1 MAITP
6 YEYQVECLDTLQN
19 ARNSKKDCGLVVMAT
34 GLGKTYTAALD
45 VKKFHEEY
53 GRGRTLFLCHRNDIL
68 EQSSIPFSE
77 VHGPGYTYGF
87 YHGQNKFGHSAD
99 FVFASLQTM
108 QSRVRLFDRDEFDYV
123 IVDESHHSR
132 AETYE
137 RAIEYWR
144 PKFMLGL
151 TATPERADEKSVQ
164 EIFGEVLFN
173 LPLEV
178 ALARRL
184 LTPVDYRLLS
194 DEIDLSGILGEI
206 KQGKRISIADLN
218 SKIFIPKR
226 DAEIARIIKKHMDQI
241 ENPRVIIFCRSVKH
255 ANKMAELME
264 GSMGIH
270 SKIKSG
276 ERKVRLELFKQ
287 GITNCAVTV
296 DVFNEGIDIPQANL
310 LVFLRTTSSKQIFFQ
325 QLGRGVRKSE
335 GKTKLTVLDFVG
347 NCERIQMIKELTDS
361 IRAVKDDFDFGSDFD
376 ADTETKVTHQDIE
389 LNVEGIVFD
398 EKIIQVIDIINRVT
412 RKRDTYSTYQ
422 EASNAAKAL
431 GLKTKDGYLANYR
444 KDWRLPSNPQNHYPE
459 FTSWPA
465 FLGQQNYCLNPYNT
479 WQEAGKAAASMG
491 IKDFREYQKRFKE
504 DPRLPGSPYQAY
516 PDFPGFPIFIGLRS
530 VKRCK
535 TWKVAGR
542 IAASLGIKTYT
553 QYKVEYLK
561 DERLPKTPETAYPD
575 FPGYRVFLGHDP
587 VNKYKSLASAK
598 KAVKKLG
605 IKSGSSYR
613 LNYKKDPRLPAVPKD
628 MYKDFAGWTDFLGQ
642 RTRCS
647 NPYSTWQQASEA
659 AKKMGFKSMREYK
672 KGFKKDPNLTSHPN
686 KTYKDYPGY
695 KIFFGQE

>member
-6 YEYQVECLDTLQN
+6 YEYQVECLDTLKN

-45 VKKFHEEY
+45 VKQFHQEY

-87 YHGQNKFGHSAD
+87 YHGQDKFGHSAD

-108 QSRVRLFDRDEFDYV
+108 QSRVHLFNRKEFDYV

-151 TATPERADEKSVQ
+151 TATPERADEKRVQ

-184 LTPVDYRLLS
+184 LTPIDYRLLS
-194 DEIDLSGILGEI
+194 DEIDLSKILGEI
-206 KQGKRISIADLN
+206 EQRKSISVAHLN
-218 SKIFIPKR
+218 RKIFIPKR

-241 ENPRVIIFCRSVKH
+241 ENPRVIIFCPSVRHTKRI
-255 ANKMAELME
+255 AKLIEGNME
-264 GSMGIH
+264 IH

-276 ERKVRLELFKQ
+276 ERKVRLELFRQ
-287 GITNCAVTV
+287 GVINCTVTV

-310 LVFLRTTSSKQIFFQ
+310 LVFLRNTSSKQIFFQ

-361 IRAVKDDFDFGSDFD
+361 IRAARDDFDFGSDF
-376 ADTETKVTHQDIE
+376 DTETKVTHQDIE
-389 LNVEGIVFD
+389 LNVEGIIFD

-412 RKRDTYSTYQ
+412 RNRDTYATYQ
-422 EASNAAKAL
+422 EASNAAKSL
-431 GLKTKDGYLANYR
+431 GIKTKDEYLTNYR
-444 KDWRLPSNPQNHYPE
+444 KDWRLPSNPQRCYPD
-459 FTSWPA
+459 FICWPH
-465 FLGQQNYCLNPYNT
+465 FLGQQNYCLNPYET
-479 WQEAGKAAASMG
+479 WQEAGKAAANLG
-491 IKDFREYQKRFKE
+491 IRNYREYQRRFKE
-504 DPRLPGSPYQAY
+504 DPRLPGAPYQTY
-516 PDFPGFPIFIGLRS
+516 TDFPGFPIFIGLRS
-530 VKRCK
+530 VKMSA
-535 TWKVAGR
+535 TWEEAGR
-542 IAASLGIKTYT
+542 IAKKLGIKTYT
-553 QYKVEYLK
+553 QYKAEHSK
-561 DERLPKTPETAYPD
+561 DDRLPKAPENVYDD
-575 FPGYRVFLGHDP
+575 FPGYKVFLGHNP
-587 VNKYKSLASAK
+587 VKKYKTLSSAK
-598 KAVKKLG
+598 KAVRKLG
-605 IKSGSSYR
+605 IKSGFSYR
-613 LNYKKDPRLPAVPKD
+613 LNYKKDPRLPAVPRE
-628 MYKDFAGWTDFLGQ
+628 MYEDFAGWNDFLGH

-647 NPYSTWQQASEA
+647 NPYDTWQQASEA
-659 AKKMGFKSMREYK
+659 AKKLGFRNMLEYK
-672 KGFKKDPNLTSHPN
+672 KGFKKDPRLTSTPN
-686 KTYKDYPGY
+686 KTYKDYPGCR
-695 KIFFGQE
+695 IFLGLD